1 MENNQVFEKVKGHSM
16 DITDENIK
24 KIGELFP
31 EVMTESVNQDGKLVH
46 AIDFE
51 KLKQLLSDSLVNE
64 HERYDFTW
72 VGKNKA
78 ILEAGQP
85 IEKTL
90 RPLKDKSV
98 DWDNTENIY
107 IEGDNLEVLKLL
119 QESYL
124 NKIDVIYIDPPYN
137 TGNDFIYN
145 DDFKMSEEEYSEAV
159 GEFDEYNQRMIP
171 SKKDSTRF
179 HSDWLNMMYSRLKL
193 ARNLLSDDGV
203 IFISIDDNEQA
214 HLKELCDEIFGEKNK
229 LGIITIIN
237 NLKGRSDD
245 KFFATCNEFLMV
257 YSMNR
262 EKASIKGNQIEDE
275 EVESDYNFKDEIGR
289 YKLIPLRKTG
299 KGWEREQRPYMYYP
313 ILLKNNTFYS
323 ITDDEYNQIYNK
335 FDSQFDDEWIE
346 KLKRSY
352 EDKGYEFYLP
362 LDSKGKHGRWRW
374 GLDTYRKKMKSELE
388 CNSSNNICSKMRAN
402 LENGGIRLKSN
413 KTVWY
418 KSSYDTGA
426 AGKYLNNI
434 MGLNNFDNPKS
445 LLYMK
450 DILKMNSK
458 DSIILDFFSGSGTT
472 ADAVMQLNAEDGG
485 NRKFIMVQLPEKID
499 KKQEAYKAGYRYI
512 TEIGEERIRRAG
524 KKVKEEHPEV
534 DTGFRVFKVDSP
546 NMESTYKTPDKV
558 NQQNLLSDIRNVKE
572 GRNDLDL
579 LYQVMLD
586 WGLELSLPYQVEMIG
601 NTKIHNVFD
610 NTLLACFSDELN
622 SDVIRKMAKKKPLR
636 VVFKDSSFKD
646 SATKINVSEIF
657 KEISPETKIKVI

>member
-1 MENNQVFEKVKGHSM
+1 MENNQVFEKVKDHSM
-16 DITDENIK
+16 NITDENIK

-31 EVMTESVNQDGKLVH
+31 EVMTESINQNRELVH

-90 RPLKDKSV
+90 RPLKEKSV
-98 DWDNTENIY
+98 DWDNTENVY

-171 SKKDSTRF
+171 SKKDNARF

-193 ARNLLSDDGV
+193 ARNLLSDNGA
-203 IFISIDDNEQA
+203 IIISIDDNE
-214 HLKELCDEIFGEKNK
+214 LKNLENLSDELYGEENK
-229 LGIITIIN
+229 LSVISWRRTDSQSNVGKIARVKEYILIYSKNIQYLKINKLPLSDSAKKEYRYSDDNGLFRRGILLDKTRGRYTYPIITP
-237 NLKGRSDD
+237 S
-245 KFFATCNEFLMV
+245 
-257 YSMNR
+257 
-262 EKASIKGNQIEDE
+262 GN
-275 EVESDYNFKDEIGR
+275 
-289 YKLIPLRKTG
+289 
-299 KGWEREQRPYMYYP
+299 
-313 ILLKNNTFYS
+313 ILNGP
-323 ITDDEYNQIYNK
+323 
-335 FDSQFDDEWIE
+335 W
-346 KLKRSY
+346 
-352 EDKGYEFYLP
+352 
-362 LDSKGKHGRWRW
+362 
-374 GLDTYRKKMKSELE
+374 MKSEE
-388 CNSSNNICSKMRAN
+388 EFNQ
-402 LENGGIRLKSN
+402 LKSN
-413 KTVWY
+413 NLIYWTSGKNEQPHRKIYMTDSQGQIANDFWGVEFGTNQR
-418 KSSYDTGA
+418 SSQEIQKLFGYRA
-426 AGKYLNNI
+426 
-434 MGLNNFDNPKS
+434 FDFSKPTKLINS
-445 LLYMK
+445 
-450 DILKMNSK
+450 ILHLTSYK

-499 KKQEAYKAGYRYI
+499 EKQEAYKEGYRYI

-524 KKVKEEHPEV
+524 KKIKEEHPEV

-586 WGLELSLPYQVEMIG
+586 WGLELSLPYQVEMIE

-622 SDVIRKMAKKKPLR
+622 SDVIRKMAEKKPLR

>member
-1 MENNQVFEKVKGHSM
+1 MENNQVFEKVKDHSM

-51 KLKQLLSDSLVNE
+51 KLKQLLSNSLIDE
-64 HERYDFTW
+64 RERYDFTW

-90 RPLKDKSV
+90 RPLKEKSV
-98 DWDNTENIY
+98 DWDNTENVY

-171 SKKDSTRF
+171 SKKDNARF

-193 ARNLLSDDGV
+193 AKNLLSDDGV
-203 IFISIDDNEQA
+203 IFISIDNNEQA
-214 HLKELCDEIFGEKNK
+214 HLKELCDEIFGEYNVEVYIWDLRDFEESSFTKTASNTVRFEHEYILSIFKSEKKLNRYQEYRFANKEGLTNPDNDPRGVWFSGNISRNGIKTTTGEKYYTITTPTGIEYSRNWTISKNEYEELLADNRIYFSKNGNGVPRQKIFKNDLFDTIQSSIFSNVKTSITGKNEIKELFDKELFSFPKPTK
-229 LGIITIIN
+229 LISRLITIGSHEN
-237 NLKGRSDD
+237 
-245 KFFATCNEFLMV
+245 AT
-257 YSMNR
+257 
-262 EKASIKGNQIEDE
+262 
-275 EVESDYNFKDEIGR
+275 
-289 YKLIPLRKTG
+289 
-299 KGWEREQRPYMYYP
+299 
-313 ILLKNNTFYS
+313 
-323 ITDDEYNQIYNK
+323 
-335 FDSQFDDEWIE
+335 
-346 KLKRSY
+346 
-352 EDKGYEFYLP
+352 
-362 LDSKGKHGRWRW
+362 
-374 GLDTYRKKMKSELE
+374 
-388 CNSSNNICSKMRAN
+388 
-402 LENGGIRLKSN
+402 
-413 KTVWY
+413 
-418 KSSYDTGA
+418 
-426 AGKYLNNI
+426 
-434 MGLNNFDNPKS
+434 
-445 LLYMK
+445 
-450 DILKMNSK
+450 
-458 DSIILDFFSGSGTT
+458 ILDFFSGSGTT
-472 ADAVMQLNAEDGG
+472 ADAVMQLNAKDGG
-485 NRKFIMVQLPEKID
+485 NRKFIMVQLPEEID
-499 KKQEAYKAGYRYI
+499 EKQEAYKEGYRYI

-586 WGLELSLPYQVEMIG
+586 WGLELSLPYQVEMIE

-610 NTLLACFSDELN
+610 DTLLACFSDELN
-622 SDVIRKMAKKKPLR
+622 SDVIRKMAEKKPLR

-646 SATKINVSEIF
+646 SATKINVNEIF
-657 KEISPETKIKVI
+657 KEMSPETKIKVI

>member
-1 MENNQVFEKVKGHSM
+1 MENNQVFEKVKDHSM
-16 DITDENIK
+16 NITDENIK

-31 EVMTESVNQDGKLVH
+31 EVITESMNKDGECTH

-90 RPLKDKSV
+90 RPLKEKSV
-98 DWDNTENIY
+98 DWDNTENVY

-171 SKKDSTRF
+171 SKKDNARF

-214 HLKELCDEIFGEKNK
+214 HLKELCDEIFGDFNSETLIWNKEFEGKSGTLKQVKRIRRTHEYIIAVYKNK
-229 LGIITIIN
+229 QNTIFHKVN
-237 NLKGRSDD
+237 EALNVDSKKLQTANLAVNS
-245 KFFATCNEFLMV
+245 
-257 YSMNR
+257 NR
-262 EKASIKGNQIEDE
+262 ENKNHENYFSITSPSGDVFTRQWKWNKDKIDELIKENLLYWGSDGHKQPRLIIPTDERRKIYLASILNYGGTTVGRKETE
-275 EVESDYNFKDEIGR
+275 ELLNISNLMF
-289 YKLIPLRKTG
+289 
-299 KGWEREQRPYMYYP
+299 YP
-313 ILLKNNTFYS
+313 KPIKLLKKLLKTATS
-323 ITDDEYNQIYNK
+323 I
-335 FDSQFDDEWIE
+335 
-346 KLKRSY
+346 
-352 EDKGYEFYLP
+352 
-362 LDSKGKHGRWRW
+362 
-374 GLDTYRKKMKSELE
+374 
-388 CNSSNNICSKMRAN
+388 
-402 LENGGIRLKSN
+402 
-413 KTVWY
+413 
-418 KSSYDTGA
+418 
-426 AGKYLNNI
+426 
-434 MGLNNFDNPKS
+434 
-445 LLYMK
+445 
-450 DILKMNSK
+450 

-499 KKQEAYKAGYRYI
+499 EKQEAYKEGYRYI

-524 KKVKEEHPEV
+524 KKIKEEHPEV

-586 WGLELSLPYQVEMIG
+586 WGLELSLPYQVEMIE

-622 SDVIRKMAKKKPLR
+622 SDVIRKMAEKKPLR